1 MPDFRVI
8 FYTFLFACAQTT
20 KKPRSVKMQSINVQ
34 QAPTA
39 QQNKAIPPNAKKVK
53 LSFDYTP
60 SRDGIDLNL
69 LILLHGLGMTCHEVH

>member
-1 MPDFRVI
+1 
-8 FYTFLFACAQTT
+8 
-20 KKPRSVKMQSINVQ
+20 MQSINVQ